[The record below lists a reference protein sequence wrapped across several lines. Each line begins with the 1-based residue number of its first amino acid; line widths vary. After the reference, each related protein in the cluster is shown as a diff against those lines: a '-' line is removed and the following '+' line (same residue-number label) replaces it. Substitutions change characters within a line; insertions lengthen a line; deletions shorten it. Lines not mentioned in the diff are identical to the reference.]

1 MNVFPDRL
9 REARKDKGWN
19 QQHMS
24 DLAGITQGMLSR
36 YEKGETD
43 PTLRIAQKMAVCLDV
58 SLGFL
63 TGTDYTGGDPLY
75 RQFQKLTGQERE
87 LVKDFI
93 NLLKRVP
100 RESEEDAPSSDVEKP
115 GSITIEEAITR
126 EKIVNLEAALEG
138 DLGRLSAAH
147 SSLDREKVQEDIQD
161 KMAPVESLSGK
172 GWEETR
178 IPLHALDRASLHARS
193 FEDGS
198 PTRWFIMYEGKP
210 YESEILKDWF
220 RGVFAFEWAKE

>member
-100 RESEEDAPSSDVEKP
+100 QSEEDAPSSSAPD
-115 GSITIEEAITR
+115 
-126 EKIVNLEAALEG
+126 KIANLEAALEG
-138 DLGRLSAAH
+138 DLGRLSAAS

-193 FEDGS
+193 FADGT

-210 YESEILKDWF
+210 YESDVLKDWF
-220 RGVFAFEWAKE
+220 RGVFEFEWAKE

>member
-43 PTLRIAQKMAVCLDV
+43 PTLRIAQKMAICLDV

-75 RQFQKLTGQERE
+75 RQFQKLTGAERE

-93 NLLKRVP
+93 SLLKRVP
-100 RESEEDAPSSDVEKP
+100 QEKEKSDPIKGAFTED
-115 GSITIEEAITR
+115 
-126 EKIVNLEAALEG
+126 KIANLEAALEG
-138 DLGRLSAAH
+138 DLGRLSAAS

-210 YESEILKDWF
+210 YESDVLKDWF